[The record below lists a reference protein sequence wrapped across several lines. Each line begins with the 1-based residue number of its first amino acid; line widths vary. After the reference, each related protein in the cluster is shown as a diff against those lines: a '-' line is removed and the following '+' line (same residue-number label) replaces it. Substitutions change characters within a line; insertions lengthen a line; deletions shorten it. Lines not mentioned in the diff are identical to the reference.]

1 MSSGLTAVRAV
12 LLLMLSLWSLGSL
25 ANDAIRERMEAVH
38 QGFTISALG
47 EPLLALDA
55 LSEFY
60 SHRDYALAWSRD
72 KDRDALLATI
82 SAAERHGLT
91 PSDYHYNLLS
101 TFAARSPDDL
111 LPEARADLDLLLTDS
126 LLLLT
131 SHLLHGK
138 VNRESLEAD
147 WTANRR
153 AQPIDEIVSRALE
166 HQQIH
171 TLVDRLTPSL
181 RGYQQL
187 LIARKFL
194 KSLLSMPWG
203 PIADGPTIRPGM
215 TDSRLPLIRQRLV
228 ALGDLIPTE
237 SVEDQVIERHY
248 DDGLVAAVI
257 RFQDRHGL
265 DTDGLVGRRTLASLN
280 ITPREKLAQLD
291 ANLERWRWLPEELG
305 DTHIIVNIAGFELR
319 MVRNGEEVLNTR
331 VIVGRPYRQTPVFS
345 DRIRYLVFNPTWTVP
360 RTIMTEDQ
368 LPTIRRDPDY
378 LQKMDFT
385 VYRGWGADR
394 ERVDPET
401 IDWWLLSKNNFP
413 FQLVQEPGPHN
424 ALGRVKFM
432 FPNKFDVYLHDTPA
446 RSLFSHNERTFSS
459 GCIRVEE
466 PFRLASLLLQ
476 GQDGWS
482 RDHIDRVV
490 NSREQTTV
498 YLKEPVPVHLEYW
511 TTWVDGDGTLHYRN
525 DIYERNPRLISK
537 LTEHPRTLA
546 SDQASTD

>member
-1 MSSGLTAVRAV
+1 MRVV
-12 LLLMLSLWSLGSL
+12 LLLVLSLWSFGSL
-25 ANDAIRERMEAVH
+25 ANDEIRERMEAIH

-60 SHRDYALAWSRD
+60 SHRDYALAWHRD
-72 KDRDALLATI
+72 KDREALLDTI
-82 SAAERHGLT
+82 NAAKRHGLT
-91 PSDYHYNLLS
+91 PSDYHYNLLA

-111 LPEARADLDLLLTDS
+111 GPEARADLDLLLTDS

-138 VNRESLEAD
+138 VNRDSLEAE
-147 WTANRR
+147 WTANRQVQR
-153 AQPIDEIVSRALE
+153 IDEIVSQALE
-166 HQQIH
+166 YQQIP
-171 TLVDRLTPSL
+171 TLIDRLTPSQS
-181 RGYQQL
+181 GYQQL
-187 LIARKFL
+187 LTAREFL
-194 KSLLSMPWG
+194 QSLLSIPWE
-203 PIADGPTIRPGM
+203 PIVDGPTIRPGM
-215 TDSRLPLIRQRLV
+215 IDNRLPLIRQRLI
-228 ALGDLIPTE
+228 ALGDLMPTISLE
-237 SVEDQVIERHY
+237 EQVIERRY
-248 DDGLVAAVI
+248 TDRVVAAVT
-257 RFQDRHGL
+257 RFQARHGL
-265 DTDGLVGRRTLASLN
+265 ATDGLIGRGTLASLN
-280 ITPREKLAQLD
+280 ISPQEKLAQLD
-291 ANLERWRWLPEELG
+291 ANLERWRWLPELG
-305 DTHIIVNIAGFELR
+305 DTYIIVNIAGFELR
-319 MVRNGEEVLNTR
+319 MIRKGEEILKTR

-368 LPTIRRDPDY
+368 LPAIRRDPDY

-394 ERVDPET
+394 VRVDPET
-401 IDWWLLSKNNFP
+401 VDWWLLSENNFP

-432 FPNKFDVYLHDTPA
+432 FPNKFDIYLHDTPA
-446 RSLFSHNERTFSS
+446 RSLFSRSERTFSS
-459 GCIRVEE
+459 GCIRVED

-476 GQDGWS
+476 GQNGWS

-490 NSREQTTV
+490 NSRQQTTV

-511 TTWVDGDGTLHYRN
+511 TTWVDEDGTLHYRN

-537 LTEHPRTLA
+537 LTEHPRTL
-546 SDQASTD
+546 SPDQASTN

>member
-1 MSSGLTAVRAV
+1 MRVV
-12 LLLMLSLWSLGSL
+12 LLLVLSLWSFGSL
-25 ANDAIRERMEAVH
+25 ANDEIRERMEAIH

-55 LSEFY
+55 LSQFY
-60 SHRDYALAWSRD
+60 SHRDYALAWHRD
-72 KDRDALLATI
+72 KDREALLDTI
-82 SAAERHGLT
+82 NAAKRHGLT
-91 PSDYHYNLLS
+91 PSDYHYNLLA

-111 LPEARADLDLLLTDS
+111 GPEARADLDLLLTDS

-138 VNRESLEAD
+138 VNRDSLEAE
-147 WTANRR
+147 WTANRQVQR
-153 AQPIDEIVSRALE
+153 IDEIVSQALE
-166 HQQIH
+166 YQQIP
-171 TLVDRLTPSL
+171 TLIDRLTPSQS
-181 RGYQQL
+181 GYQQL
-187 LIARKFL
+187 LTARKFL
-194 KSLLSMPWG
+194 QSLLSIPWE
-203 PIADGPTIRPGM
+203 PIVDGPTIRPGM
-215 TDSRLPLIRQRLV
+215 IDNRLPLIRQRLI
-228 ALGDLIPTE
+228 AMGDLMPTISLE
-237 SVEDQVIERHY
+237 EQVIERRY
-248 DDGLVAAVI
+248 TDRVVAAVT
-257 RFQDRHGL
+257 RFQARHGL
-265 DTDGLVGRRTLASLN
+265 AADGLIGRGTLASLN
-280 ITPREKLAQLD
+280 ISPQEKLAQLD

-305 DTHIIVNIAGFELR
+305 DTYIIVNIAGFELR
-319 MVRNGEEVLNTR
+319 LIRKGKEILKTR

-368 LPTIRRDPDY
+368 LPAIRRDPDY

-394 ERVDPET
+394 VRVDPET
-401 IDWWLLSKNNFP
+401 IDWWLLSENNFP

-432 FPNKFDVYLHDTPA
+432 FPNKFDIYLHDTPA
-446 RSLFSHNERTFSS
+446 RSLFSRSERTFSS
-459 GCIRVEE
+459 GCIRVED
-466 PFRLASLLLQ
+466 PFGLASLLLQ
-476 GQDGWS
+476 GQNGWS

-490 NSREQTTV
+490 NSRQQTTV

-511 TTWVDGDGTLHYRN
+511 TTWVDEDGTLHYRN

-546 SDQASTD
+546 PDQASTD